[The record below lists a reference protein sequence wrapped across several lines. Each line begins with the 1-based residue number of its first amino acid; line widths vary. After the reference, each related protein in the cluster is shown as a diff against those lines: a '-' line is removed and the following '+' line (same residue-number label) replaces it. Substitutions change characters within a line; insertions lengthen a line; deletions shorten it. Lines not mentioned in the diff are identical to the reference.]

1 MTIRKNLYFLARSA
15 LALFLFVCAMSG
27 AQAIQIVGENGQL
40 LTHHPFYVR
49 HDWFVSGYP
58 TSGELAG
65 PLAEIPVANKDPS
78 FIAAGYDL
86 SGVGW
91 NADHIGSLVTMLNGR
106 YFLFA
111 AHRTPK
117 EDGPTIQFLT
127 PEGTLYESDIE
138 WNSGKSGS
146 PTHLRMTD
154 VGLGKLTESIPDST
168 GVASYRILDVGLP
181 TNGGLYTN
189 PLQDRPMLL
198 FGKYGM
204 IAYTEVRDYAGAVE
218 SRIAYFNEPGVGL
231 VPHVLNSINFKTQ
244 ASGEVQQTPEWAGW
258 VASNEQ
264 GDSGSPAFFMEGN
277 ELVLA
282 GATWAYGKTSFAGS
296 PLVVPGLNAIMA
308 ADGYVL
314 QYTIGDSV
322 LNQTFKGGGASL
334 NDANNYINGLPHD
347 DASLIFKGD
356 EAEGSRN
363 LSMGGALSTR
373 GIVFRDSASDR
384 GFTIGN
390 DGTLSVGYTGIRN
403 LSQAEQIIH
412 APVKLMQHQSWET
425 DGGDLRFTGAVDK
438 NGYLLFLAGKGEIR
452 MEGKISGA
460 GGLAKDDS
468 GRVYLDS
475 ATGNDYSGT
484 TWVHGGM
491 LSVNNTSNSGTGSGA
506 VIVEHEGILAGHGR
520 ITGRVEIQEGGFI
533 AAGREGKDSI
543 GTLTLNG
550 AFSLAGTIHWNL
562 NANSESTGFD
572 LIRKTNVLTGVQYFD
587 TADLQL
593 SFGSLVDFHDDF
605 WREERRWTIL
615 DVVDNSFVAGAEAWQ
630 DWEFQNAFGVFQVE
644 TFNGAGHDLMLL
656 YTPFLIPEPSTA
668 MLIAFAGMVLLY
680 RRRKM

>member
-1 MTIRKNLYFLARSA
+1 MIIRKNLHFLARST
-15 LALFLFVCAMSG
+15 LALLLFACAMSG
-27 AQAIQIVGENGQL
+27 ARAIEIVGANGQI
-40 LTHHPFYVR
+40 LTQSPFYVR
-49 HDWFVSGYP
+49 HDRFVSGYIP
-58 TSGELAG
+58 ASGQLSG
-65 PLAEIPVANKDPS
+65 PLAGMPVANTDPS

-86 SGVGW
+86 SGIGW
-91 NADHIGSLVTMLNGR
+91 NANNIGSLVTMLNGR

-111 AHRTPK
+111 AHRTPSD
-117 EDGPTIQFLT
+117 DGSTIQFLT
-127 PEGTLYESDIE
+127 SEGTLHESQIA

-146 PTHLRMTD
+146 PTYLS
-154 VGLGKLTESIPDST
+154 LGDIGIGKFTESIPDSA
-168 GVASYRILDVGLP
+168 GVASYRILDVGLS
-181 TNGGLYTN
+181 TNIEASTTALFN
-189 PLQDRPMLL
+189 RPMLL

-204 IAYTEVRDYAGAVE
+204 VGYTEVRDYAGSV
-218 SRIAYFNEPGVGL
+218 NGVNLDGPYGPYIL
-231 VPHVLNSINFKTQ
+231 FKTRF
-244 ASGEVQQTPEWAGW
+244 AGVQQTPEWAGW
-258 VASNEQ
+258 VSLNEQ
-264 GDSGSPAFFMEGN
+264 GDSGSPGFFMEGG
-277 ELVLA
+277 ELLLA
-282 GATWAYGKTSFAGS
+282 GTSWSLDSTSLVAS
-296 PLVVPGLNAIMA
+296 PVVVPKLNTIMA

-322 LNQTFKGGGASL
+322 FNRTFKGGGASL
-334 NDANNYINGLPHD
+334 NDANNYLNGLPHG

-425 DGGDLRFTGAVDK
+425 EGGDLRFTGAVDK
-438 NGYLLFLAGKGEIR
+438 NGYLLFLAGKGAIR
-452 MEGKISGA
+452 LEGKISGA

-484 TWVHGGM
+484 TWVHNGM

-506 VIVEHEGILAGHGR
+506 VIVERGGILAGLGR

-533 AAGREGKDSI
+533 AAGREGMDDV
-543 GTLTLNG
+543 GTLVLNG
-550 AFSLAGTIHWNL
+550 TFSLAGTIHWNL
-562 NANSESTGFD
+562 NANSETTGFD

-605 WREERRWTIL
+605 WREERSWTIL
-615 DVVDNSFVAGAEAWQ
+615 DLVDNSFVAGAEVWQ
-630 DWEFQNAFGVFQVE
+630 DWKFQNEFGVFQVE